1 MSAPAT
7 LATCRQPKSE
17 RLTGSNF
24 ATLHANNTHPSTR
37 LPMSRVVC
45 GPRGG
50 DLQRQH
56 KGNRLARLAVDGP
69 PASALP
75 APECNAPVT
84 GHEKAPD
91 GWAIGGEVLLGAPLG
106 RWWVLTWC

>member
-1 MSAPAT
+1 
-7 LATCRQPKSE
+7 
-17 RLTGSNF
+17 
-24 ATLHANNTHPSTR
+24 
-37 LPMSRVVC
+37 
-45 GPRGG
+45 
-50 DLQRQH
+50 
-56 KGNRLARLAVDGP
+56 LARLAVDGP